1 MKESDLVG
9 KKMVGFD
16 FEGGPGF
23 SSEMEKHIGEIGV
36 IQSVRNSM
44 HGDGMIALVKFS
56 GGDTWY
62 YPLNPVLDHL
72 VKEEQTKLFNDGEKS
87 APQPTKELVPVI
99 DASTFMEVSDNPTFV
114 GRPARREVFCKIG
127 DVYVSKDEVGMF
139 EYWTYVRPIKPLGL
153 TLEQIAEKFGVQN
166 IRIV

>member
-1 MKESDLVG
+1 
-9 KKMVGFD
+9 MVGFD

-23 SSEMEKHIGEIGV
+23 SIEMKKHVGDTGIIKS
-36 IQSVRNSM
+36 IRNSM
-44 HGDGMIALVKFS
+44 TGDGMIVLVKFS
-56 GGDTWY
+56 DGNSWY
-62 YPLNPVLDHL
+62 YPLDLALDNL
-72 VKEEQTKLFNDGEKS
+72 VKEEQTKLFNDVEKS
-87 APQPTKELVPVI
+87 APIKELVPVI

-139 EYWTYVRPIKPLGL
+139 EYWTYVRPIKPLEL

>member
-1 MKESDLVG
+1 MSKSDLVG
-9 KKMVGFD
+9 KKVIGFE
-16 FEGGPGF
+16 FVGGPGF
-23 SSEMEKHIGEIGV
+23 SEKMKKYVGKVGV
-36 IQSVRNSM
+36 VTRVS
-44 HGDGMIALVKFS
+44 GDRSIANVDF
-56 GGDTWY
+56 GDDSWY
-62 YPLNPVLDHL
+62 YPLDKLTEHL
-72 VKEEQTKLFNDGEKS
+72 VVEDLFDDGKLG
-87 APQPTKELVPVI
+87 APYQPVKELVPVI

-139 EYWTYVRPIKPLGL
+139 EYWTYVRPIKPLEL